1 MIASANVQHLIIARR
16 MTIHVPIAGKPD
28 GTQSVQRAAELLRT
42 IASHNRA
49 GLRVVDLCE
58 MTGLKRPTV
67 HRLLQCLARERLVVR
82 NARTRNYHLGPML
95 YELGLTAAPA
105 VRLDA
110 LCRPHLRALADAT
123 GDMAF
128 LTLRSGFDAVCID
141 RQEGEF
147 WIRTYTLDVGT
158 RRPLGIGAGS
168 LAILAA
174 LNDQERR
181 EVLAVNCERYPAYN
195 DASASQLDRLAKQTQ
210 RRGFAIHDGSVS
222 GARAIGMPVY
232 DASGTPIAGVSVS
245 AIMSRMEEKRWP
257 ELVHRLRECA
267 EAIQRG
273 LKTSASTPTIG
284 TKNRGA
290 ARPRSR
296 TAKST

>member
-1 MIASANVQHLIIARR
+1 
-16 MTIHVPIAGKPD
+16 MTLRLPTAGRPD
-28 GTQSVQRAAELLRT
+28 GTQSVQRAAAVLRT
-42 IASHNRA
+42 LASHNRA

-105 VRLDA
+105 VKLDA

-174 LNDQERR
+174 LDDRERS
-181 EVLAVNCERYPAYN
+181 EVLAVNRERYPAYN
-195 DASASQLDRLAKQTQ
+195 DASALQLGRMAKQTQ

-222 GARAIGMPVY
+222 GARAIGIPVY
-232 DASGTPIAGVSVS
+232 DASGAPIAGVSVS

-257 ELVHRLRECA
+257 ELVRRLRECA
-267 EAIQRG
+267 DAIQRG
-273 LKTSASTPTIG
+273 LKASAATVPLTA
-284 TKNRGA
+284 KNRGA
-290 ARPRSR
+290 PRSR
-296 TAKST
+296 LRTTKSKST